1 MAARFWIGTSGW
13 HYAHWRGVFY
23 PEDLP
28 TSRWL
33 AHYAA
38 IELDHTLM
46 VIKKIVAQD
55 RHSVGFPVSR

>member
-1 MAARFWIGTSGW
+1 MAVAARFWIGTSGW

-23 PEDLP
+23 PEDVP

-38 IELDHTLM
+38 IEQHHTLQG
-46 VIKKIVAQD
+46 VASARID
-55 RHSVGFPVSR
+55 AAAFRLR